1 MNRLVLS
8 VVALVA
14 LSACCQ
20 GHPDIDFPFGRIV
33 NGEDAEIENF
43 PYQVSI
49 QTTKGSH
56 FCGGSL
62 IDSET
67 ILTAAHCMQTY
78 AASELQVRLGSKS
91 RSSGGEV
98 VSVRAFKFHE
108 GYNSKL
114 MVNDVAIMKLSTP
127 VRQTSKIRA
136 IELESSQPVSGTSAV
151 VTGWGTKCFLFCSS
165 PDTLL
170 QVAVDLLHYKDC
182 ASSTYK
188 YGSESILETMVCAK
202 GEKKDACQGDSGGPL
217 VANGKQVGVV
227 SWGQGCAW
235 SNYPGV
241 YADVPSLKQWIEDT
255 SASL

>member
-1 MNRLVLS
+1 MNRLLLS

-14 LSACCQ
+14 LVSCAQ

-33 NGEDAEIENF
+33 NGEAVEIESH

-62 IDSET
+62 ISSDT
-67 ILTAAHCMQTY
+67 VLTAAHCMQSY
-78 AASELQVRLGSKS
+78 AASELQVRLGSTS

-98 VSVRAFKFHE
+98 VTVRAFKYHE

-136 IELESSQPVSGTSAV
+136 IELADSEAVSGTNAV
-151 VTGWGTKCFLFCSS
+151 VSGWGTTCFLFCSS
-165 PDTLL
+165 PDNLL
-170 QVAVDLLHYKDC
+170 EVGVELLHYKDC
-182 ASSTYK
+182 AQDTYN
-188 YGSESILETMVCAK
+188 YGSDSILETMVCAT

-227 SWGQGCAW
+227 SWGNGCAW
-235 SNYPGV
+235 TGYPGV
-241 YADVPSLKQWIEDT
+241 YADVASLKKWIDET